1 MRFLKR
7 SLMAATLVLAAG
19 GQPALAQQAEAI
31 VELATVSEENAS
43 SVVRL
48 PGTVISTQDAVIA
61 AEISGRLTWVAQVG
75 DHVEAGDIIARIDDH
90 LLQLQLRNDQAQ
102 VARLEADIQYNRRQ
116 IDRLQKL
123 ALQNNMAR
131 AELDEVESRLEMLLQ
146 EQRIAGVALDRS
158 RYDLQRAQVKAPFPG
173 VIASRQLYTGEY
185 TSPGDGLVRLVDT
198 RQLEISV
205 NAPLKVA
212 RFNRP
217 GSEVEVAGHGA
228 SAVSAIRGMV
238 PVGDARSRM
247 MELRLS
253 LEPGQWMIGEAVT
266 VALPDTAASRALS
279 IPRDALVLRENRVF
293 VYTVSADNTAV
304 KVPVKTLAGRGSR
317 IAIEADLAAGDEV
330 VVRGAERLRE
340 GQPLKV
346 VNPQLAAK

>member
-1 MRFLKR
+1 MKFLNR
-7 SLMAATLVLAAG
+7 ALLASTLVLAGA

-31 VELATVSEENAS
+31 VELATVSAESAS

-75 DHVEAGDIIARIDDH
+75 DHVETGDVLARIDDH

-102 VARLEADIQYNRRQ
+102 IARLEADIQYNRRQ

-146 EQRIAGVALDRS
+146 EQRIAEVELDRT

-173 VIASRQLYTGEY
+173 VIANRELYSGEY
-185 TSPGDGLVRLVDT
+185 TTPGAGLVRLVDT
-198 RQLEISV
+198 RQVEISV

-212 RFNRP
+212 RYNRP

-228 SAVSAIRGMV
+228 TAVSAIRGMV
-238 PVGDARSRM
+238 PVGDERSRM

-253 LEPGQWMIGEAVT
+253 VEPGQWMIGEAVT
-266 VALPDTAASRALS
+266 VALPDNAASPALS
-279 IPRDALVLRENRVF
+279 IPRDALVLRENNVF
-293 VYTVSADNTAV
+293 VYTVSADNKAV

-317 IAIEADLAAGDEV
+317 IAIEGDLAAGDAV

-340 GQPLKV
+340 GQALKV
-346 VNPQLAAK
+346 VGHHLAAK